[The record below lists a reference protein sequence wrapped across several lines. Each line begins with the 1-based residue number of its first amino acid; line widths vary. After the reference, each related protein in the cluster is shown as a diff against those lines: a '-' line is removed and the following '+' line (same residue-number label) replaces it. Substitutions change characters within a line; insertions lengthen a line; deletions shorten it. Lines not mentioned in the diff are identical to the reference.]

1 MKHKDD
7 DDDDPKV
14 HSTGLVDPRRKPLAR
29 RRHALILIGVTV
41 ALVSATLL
49 LFYHTHL
56 IIRPNTRLWT
66 RLVDAEDKGPAKGW
80 AIWELLIALVGVPAM
95 VWSMQRRCTRWIL
108 WMEYHP
114 RTFGIGLVVVL
125 VFFTTVTRMILQ
137 SLSAP
142 CHGWIPSDV
151 GYIWVNTAHN
161 AGHNLRTVCRGKVW
175 EPHVATAVQ
184 DYLYGQGRAMDV
196 GAFVGYHA
204 LRLAKAAAPHTVY
217 AVEGRARSLGLERN
231 LQRNNARNVQI
242 IPSVIDSHWKLEDT
256 IQKDLLES
264 SIPLCLIKL
273 DCEGCE
279 IHFLKATRDIL
290 LKWKPVLIIEI
301 QDDATRQTARLGGQQ
316 IIKPEGTRNEVLNL
330 LRDELG
336 YNVSPLLDEDGEETW
351 DYLAIAK

>member
-1 MKHKDD
+1 
-7 DDDDPKV
+7 
-14 HSTGLVDPRRKPLAR
+14 
-29 RRHALILIGVTV
+29 
-41 ALVSATLL
+41 
-49 LFYHTHL
+49 
-56 IIRPNTRLWT
+56 
-66 RLVDAEDKGPAKGW
+66 
-80 AIWELLIALVGVPAM
+80 
-95 VWSMQRRCTRWIL
+95 
-108 WMEYHP
+108 MEYATPLHSLDTVDGIP
-114 RTFGIGLVVVL
+114 SPDLWHWTCRGFGVL
-125 VFFTTVTRMILQ
+125 HDGDENDTPVSFG
-137 SLSAP
+137 SLS
-142 CHGWIPSDV
+142 GWIPSDV

-196 GAFVGYHA
+196 GAFVGYQA

-231 LQRNNARNVQI
+231 LQRNNALNVQI

-316 IIKPEGTRNEVLNL
+316 IIKPEGTLNEVLNL